1 MVPVPAHMLEDLHRI
16 RMSFTTCHND
26 GPFDAANRLA
36 DSWCEI
42 CNIPEDQRGMRLH
55 RRDIVVEH
63 VQGMRDLVESAVGG
77 DEQGPELAANLRL
90 YASVLRQI
98 VGRRGARWL
107 LMRTIDRSKL
117 LRAMALAGIRPD
129 GATGE
134 QDYPDISEF

>member
-16 RMSFTTCHND
+16 RMNFTTCHNE

-36 DSWCEI
+36 DYWCEV
-42 CNIPEDQRGMRLH
+42 CNIPEDQRGMKFH

-63 VQGMRDLVESAVGG
+63 VQGMRDLVESAVGS

-117 LRAMALAGIRPD
+117 LRAMALAGIRAD
-129 GATGE
+129 GAPGD